1 MEGLWLVPSQLA
13 GRHCLHAH
21 VRLLGSGTE
30 PNAFDYCAV
39 FGHLP
44 DAVSAKDGDRRIVQ
58 CEIRDGALGS
68 DRCDVKATMT
78 ESPDQC
84 PCLGVHPAHLPFTGR
99 SVDPGAGGRLVHRP
113 LTPVL
118 TDRECRLVISS
129 RFAGIRDGQL
139 VDQVIQGVPEGTNHI
154 TGKKG
159 FALASGIGRDCEPP
173 FCSAIDSA
181 TASTSATAAEAP
193 SRAAMRR
200 WWSGTA
206 VAGATLAGGC
216 VAIAIGGRA
225 DHDRG
230 VGALPCGPMVSS
242 ATAMRS
248 RSAGSRGRRPGRHL
262 RCDPPPLPCCDVS
275 IRYPFDADGS
285 RVRG

>member
-1 MEGLWLVPSQLA
+1 MPS
-13 GRHCLHAH
+13 
-21 VRLLGSGTE
+21 
-30 PNAFDYCAV
+30 
-39 FGHLP
+39 
-44 DAVSAKDGDRRIVQ
+44 GDF
-58 CEIRDGALGS
+58 A
-68 DRCDVKATMT
+68 
-78 ESPDQC
+78 
-84 PCLGVHPAHLPFTGR
+84 
-99 SVDPGAGGRLVHRP
+99 
-113 LTPVL
+113 PV
-118 TDRECRLVISS
+118 
-129 RFAGIRDGQL
+129 AGIRHGQL
-139 VDQVIQGVPEGTNHI
+139 VDQVIQGVPEATNHI
-154 TGKKG
+154 TGKNG

-173 FCSAIDSA
+173 SCSATDSA

-193 SRAAMRR
+193 NRAAMRR

-206 VAGATLAGGC
+206 VTGATLAGGC

-242 ATAMRS
+242 ATAMLS

-275 IRYPFDADGS
+275 IRYPFDADGR